1 MGKRKNY
8 TPELKAKIA
17 IEAIKGEKSISQIA
31 SEFGIHP
38 VFVRRWK
45 KQFLKNSHKV
55 FSENATKEKELQNTI
70 EELYKQIEKL
80 KVERDFLS
88 KKLGLL

>member
-31 SEFGIHP
+31 SEFGVHP
-38 VFVRRWK
+38 ALVTRWK
-45 KQFLKNSHKV
+45 KQFLENSHKV

-70 EELYKQIEKL
+70 EELYKQIGKL